1 MEVDRCVKLIL
12 AGLTLNAEVP
22 GVWPKAVNGKRARR
36 NRISRTLS
44 LIDKPSIRVSL
55 CEMWRKRLLV
65 ILAGLLLI
73 YGVATAALYAAMRQ
87 TPDTFGA
94 IMARVPMIS
103 MMILPFRP
111 LWMSARAGHLQVG
124 AAAPDFNLPLIDRS
138 RTVQL
143 STEYRERPVVLVF
156 GSYT

>member
-1 MEVDRCVKLIL
+1 MDVDRCVKLIL
-12 AGLTLNAEVP
+12 AGLTLNADAP
-22 GVWPKAVNGKRARR
+22 GVWPKADNGKRAR
-36 NRISRTLS
+36 NTRISRTVS
-44 LIDKPSIRVSL
+44 LIGKASIRDSL
-55 CEMWRKRLLV
+55 CGMWRKRLLV
-65 ILAGLLLI
+65 IFVGFVLI
-73 YGVATAALYAAMRQ
+73 YGVATASLYAAMRQ

-94 IMARVPMIS
+94 IMARVPRFS

-111 LWMSARAGHLQVG
+111 LWISARVGHLQVG

-143 STEYRERPVVLVF
+143 STEYREKPVVLVF

>member
-1 MEVDRCVKLIL
+1 
-12 AGLTLNAEVP
+12 
-22 GVWPKAVNGKRARR
+22 
-36 NRISRTLS
+36 
-44 LIDKPSIRVSL
+44 
-55 CEMWRKRLLV
+55 MWRKRLAV
-65 ILAGLLLI
+65 IVAGLGIL
-73 YGVATAALYAAMRQ
+73 YGVATASLYAAMRQ

-111 LWMSARAGHLQVG
+111 LWMSARAGHLVVG

-143 STEYRERPVVLVF
+143 SAEYRQKPVVLVF

>member
-1 MEVDRCVKLIL
+1 
-12 AGLTLNAEVP
+12 
-22 GVWPKAVNGKRARR
+22 
-36 NRISRTLS
+36 
-44 LIDKPSIRVSL
+44 
-55 CEMWRKRLLV
+55 MWRKRLAV
-65 ILAGLLLI
+65 IVAGLAIL
-73 YGVATAALYAAMRQ
+73 YGVATASLYAAMRQ

-111 LWMSARAGHLQVG
+111 LWISARAGHLAVG
-124 AAAPDFNLPLIDRS
+124 SAAPDFNLPLIDRS

-143 STEYRERPVVLVF
+143 SAEYRQKPVVLVF